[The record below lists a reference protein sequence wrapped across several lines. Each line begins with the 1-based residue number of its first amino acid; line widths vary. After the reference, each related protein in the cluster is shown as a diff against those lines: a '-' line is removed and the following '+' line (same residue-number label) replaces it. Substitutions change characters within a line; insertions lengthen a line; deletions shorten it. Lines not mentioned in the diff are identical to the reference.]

1 MEENNEMMTQNTE
14 TPENTPAAP
23 APEAETPAPEAY
35 VTETP
40 AAPQTWEAPAAE
52 APATETPAPETYA
65 PETPTA
71 PQTWEAPNFV
81 ASQEA
86 SAAETPAPEAYAAE
100 TPAAPQMQAPNMY
113 PQMQPGMQ
121 TPPVSGW
128 QPVPPAQ
135 PYGDYRQSGIPMY
148 GYNGAYYNSNVPPMQ
163 NGVPGYMGNNPGPA
177 KPAKEKKRHPV
188 LSKVVGALVFG
199 VVAALAFI
207 GCNLLYGYFF
217 PKQAEEYNVV
227 RIGTDSR
234 ANVADAVKTADS
246 VETVIATNSDVSSIV
261 EKVAPAIVQIDCVFN
276 TTSYF
281 GSYET
286 PGAGSGIVMRKTD
299 NEILIATNNHVV
311 EGAKTI
317 KITFTDG
324 TTAQAVIKGTDA
336 VADLAVVSVDITALD
351 KEFTDGLTVA
361 KLGSSDDV
369 RVGQMAI
376 AIGNSMGYGQST
388 TVGYISA
395 KDREVNV
402 DGTKMILIQTD
413 AAINPGNSG
422 GALINVSG
430 EVIGIN
436 SVKFASAQVEGMGFA
451 IPISRAQKIL
461 DELGNRESLKP
472 EEKGYL
478 GVHVQT
484 VTPSI
489 AQAYNWPIGVY
500 VTEVDE
506 GLAAE
511 AAGIELGD
519 IVIRVNSVTVTT
531 TTDLKTAISSYRAG
545 TKVTITVMRLV
556 DNKFVEKEIEAVLG
570 NEPQPEKD
578 ETASDEEAGRKPE
591 EPSEPAE
598 EDTDAPKASPKD
610 GLPETPQST
619 EPYNPGELPDYFD
632 PFKDFEDM
640 FPFYEW

>member
-1 MEENNEMMTQNTE
+1 MEENNEMMTQDTENT
-14 TPENTPAAP
+14 TPETENVETVVPAETMQQD
-23 APEAETPAPEAY
+23 APEMQDSNAGLQMKQDAPEMQDSNAGLQMKQD
-35 VTETP
+35 V
-40 AAPQTWEAPAAE
+40 
-52 APATETPAPETYA
+52 PEV
-65 PETPTA
+65 
-71 PQTWEAPNFV
+71 QVPN
-81 ASQEA
+81 ADLQMQQEA
-86 SAAETPAPEAYAAE
+86 
-100 TPAAPQMQAPNMY
+100 QAPN
-113 PQMQPGMQ
+113 
-121 TPPVSGW
+121 TPPAGNFGGW
-128 QPVPPAQ
+128 QPVNPTSYQGYPQ
-135 PYGDYRQSGIPMY
+135 GGIPFY
-148 GYNGAYYNSNVPPMQ
+148 GYNGTYYNSNVPPMQ
-163 NGVPGYMGNNPGPA
+163 NGAPAYMGNGPVPM
-177 KPAKEKKRHPV
+177 KPKKEKKPHPV
-188 LSKVVGALVFG
+188 LKKVVGALVFG

-207 GCNLLYGYFF
+207 GCNLLYSYFF
-217 PKQAEEYNVV
+217 PKQAEQYSVV
-227 RIGTDSR
+227 QISSDSR
-234 ANVADAVKTADS
+234 TNVADAVKTADS
-246 VETVIATNSDVSSIV
+246 VETVITTSTDVSSIV
-261 EKVAPAIVQIDCVFN
+261 EKVAPAIVQIDCIFN

-281 GSYET
+281 GSYQT

-299 NEILIATNNHVV
+299 KEILIATNNHVV
-311 EGAKTI
+311 DGAASI

-324 TTAQAVIKGTDA
+324 TTADAVIKGTDA
-336 VADLAVVSVDITALD
+336 VADLAVVSVDVSKLEASFV
-351 KEFTDGLTVA
+351 ESVTVA

-395 KDREVNV
+395 KDREVTV

-422 GALINVSG
+422 GALINISG

-436 SVKFASAQVEGMGFA
+436 SVKFASAEVEGMGFA

-461 DELGNRESLKP
+461 DELGNREHLQP

-484 VTPSI
+484 VTQSI

-511 AAGIELGD
+511 KAGIELGD
-519 IVIRVNSVTVTT
+519 IIIRVNSITVTT

-545 TKVTITVMRLV
+545 TKVTITLKRLV
-556 DNKFVEKEIEAVLG
+556 DNKFEEMDFEAVLG

-578 ETASDEEAGRKPE
+578 EAAEEKPE
-591 EPSEPAE
+591 ESEEGTLEEAPDAE
-598 EDTDAPKASPKD
+598 DPDAPKALPKD
-610 GLPETPQST
+610 GLPEAPSQPSD
-619 EPYNPGELPDYFD
+619 PYASGELPDYFD

-640 FPFYEW
+640 FPFYQW